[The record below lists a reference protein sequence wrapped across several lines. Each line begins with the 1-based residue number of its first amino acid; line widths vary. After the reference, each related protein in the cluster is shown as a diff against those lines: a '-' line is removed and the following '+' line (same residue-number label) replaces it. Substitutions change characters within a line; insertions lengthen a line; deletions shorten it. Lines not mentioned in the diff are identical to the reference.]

1 MAGVLLEPE
10 NALKY
15 GIDTAALE
23 RATGR
28 SATVWR
34 ETRWADN
41 GNGGLAAV
49 PDFLKPFVIKGPVMD
64 EAPRVVS
71 GFAIYLDMG
80 EDEDPGPGERKSG

>member
-15 GIDTAALE
+15 GIDTAAIE

-28 SATVWR
+28 RATVWR

-64 EAPRVVS
+64 EAPRVVT

-80 EDEDPGPGERKSG
+80 EGTDEEGQNGA